1 LSIISALAG
10 GVIVDF
16 DHFID
21 YFLAFGFNFKFSY
34 FTHGFQFLKTDKM
47 YTLFHGWEYV
57 IILLILNLILKN
69 KTAKTIMAGLTLGL
83 FLHLV
88 TDVNLNKIPM
98 RTYSV
103 IYRVQNNFSL
113 EKFVTTEHWGRHK
126 ILKQYSG
133 F

>member
-1 LSIISALAG
+1 
-10 GVIVDF
+10 
-16 DHFID
+16 
-21 YFLAFGFNFKFSY
+21 
-34 FTHGFQFLKTDKM
+34 M